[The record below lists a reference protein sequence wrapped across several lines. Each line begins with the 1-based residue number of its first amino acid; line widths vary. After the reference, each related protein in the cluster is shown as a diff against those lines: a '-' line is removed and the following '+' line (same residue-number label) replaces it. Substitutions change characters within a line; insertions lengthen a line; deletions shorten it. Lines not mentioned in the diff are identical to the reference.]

1 MIIHGSRSGWKIGH
15 GGTLRAGT
23 IAIDSW
29 ETADAHGGEPGRPRM
44 EEVIDRARAGDRSAF
59 ERLYRE
65 HVGRVYALCVRMS
78 ADPARAEELTQDV
91 FVKAWRKL
99 GSFRGESA
107 FSSWLHRIT
116 VNTVFQRQRSDRR
129 RRARHETARWLSP
142 LGGGHATGGSP
153 GVGIDLERAIAGLP
167 PGARRVFVLREIE
180 GYRYQEI
187 AELSG
192 LAVGTLKAQMHR
204 ARKLLREALDR

>member
-15 GGTLRAGT
+15 GGTLRAGA
-23 IAIDSW
+23 IAIGEWDTVD
-29 ETADAHGGEPGRPRM
+29 EHGDEPGRPRM

-65 HVGRVYALCVRMS
+65 NVGRVYALCLRMS
-78 ADPARAEELTQDV
+78 ADPALAEELTQDV

-107 FSSWLHRIT
+107 FTSWLHRIA
-116 VNTVFQRQRSDRR
+116 VNTVFQRQRSEKR
-129 RRARHETARWLSP
+129 RRARREAARWLSP
-142 LGGGHATGGSP
+142 LGGCEAGWDGP

-167 PGARRVFVLREIE
+167 AGARQVFVLREIE
-180 GYRYQEI
+180 GYRYREI

-204 ARKLLREALDR
+204 ARELLREALDR